1 MMTLTDIQ
9 LAEAAAIEPLME
21 AIFAGQNDK
30 RDCAADK
37 PEFAEINESFA
48 AQFTPDSAQG
58 SCANIDGNERVGQ
71 SDSLPATASASG
83 VTPIFDC
90 AQDRREDGMAEA
102 REVIQEQKVRATKEE
117 LIGELGN
124 ADCDFLRAS
133 ITEDWRKASAA
144 IMRMHDT
151 IYKLVALEP

>member
-9 LAEAAAIEPLME
+9 LAEAAAMEPLME
-21 AIFAGQNDK
+21 KIFEGIADK
-30 RDCAADK
+30 RDCANDK

-48 AQFTPDSAQG
+48 A
-58 SCANIDGNERVGQ
+58 
-71 SDSLPATASASG
+71 
-83 VTPIFDC
+83 
-90 AQDRREDGMAEA
+90 DRRESGMAEA

-144 IMRMHDT
+144 IMKMHDI